1 MNDNKELRVYHYQAG
16 EDIFAKQEEPKAN
29 IVTATMK
36 DIKAAYD
43 DFMQDLLLESQ
54 EAY

>member
-43 DFMQDLLLESQ
+43 EFMQDLLLESQ